1 MYPVTSE
8 FLTRIR
14 YSHVAPTRCEVYSE
28 NLKLTELKVIS
39 GSVSVDSRRD
49 VRRTCTITVVDET
62 GELTPTTT
70 FDILTPFGHELRL
83 FRGVRLADESEE
95 MVPLGVFVITNVTM
109 KDSSDGLQIV
119 VEGSDRSI
127 KISRQKFIDNDFYI
141 PNGTAKETAI
151 TNLLT
156 DRWPDVQ
163 TQFFATGQTTT
174 LLYPTLDSDRD
185 PWRSAVRIA
194 ESAGLDL
201 FFDVDGVAKLRSIPD
216 PDVEVEVQTYEENE
230 EAVLLNITRSLSVD
244 DTFNGV
250 IYTGEGSNLTLGVS
264 GQAWDENPASATYR
278 YGPFGEVPKFMS
290 SPTILT
296 AAEANTAAANELK
309 KVLGATEKIDW
320 TQIVNPAHDVYD
332 LVKIIRPLSGIDAR
346 VVLDSLTIPLSPEQS
361 MSAIAR
367 VRRF

>member
-1 MYPVTSE
+1 MYPVSAN
-8 FLTRIR
+8 FLTRVR
-14 YSHVAPTRCEVYSE
+14 YSHVAPTRCEVWDSTV
-28 NLKLTELKVIS
+28 KLTELKVIS

-49 VRRTCTITVVDET
+49 VRRTCSITVVDAT
-62 GELTPTTT
+62 GELTPTTS

-83 FRGVRLADESEE
+83 FRGVRLEDGTDE
-95 MVPLGVFVITNVTM
+95 MVPLGIFVITNVTM

-141 PNGTAKETAI
+141 ASGTAKETAI

-156 DRWPDVQ
+156 DRWADVQ
-163 TQFFATGQTTT
+163 TQFFATNQTTP
-174 LLYPTLDSDRD
+174 LMYPTLDNDKD

-201 FFDVDGVAKLRSIPD
+201 FFDVDGIVKLRSIPD
-216 PDVEVEVQTYEENE
+216 PDVETEVQTYEEND

-250 IYTGEGSNLTLGVS
+250 IFTGEGSNLTLGVS
-264 GQAWDENPASATYR
+264 GQAWDENAASATYR

-290 SPTILT
+290 SPTVLT
-296 AAEANTAAANELK
+296 AEEANTAAAAELK
-309 KVLGATEKIDW
+309 KVLGATERIDW
-320 TQIVNPAHDVYD
+320 SQIVNPAHDVYD
-332 LVKIIRPLSGIDAR
+332 LIKIVRTLSGIDAR
-346 VVLDSLTIPLSPEQS
+346 VVLDSLTIPLSPDQT
-361 MSAIAR
+361 MNAIAR